1 MQGFDSVA
9 VRSDVELGGTDQKFN
24 LLMGRALQTTH
35 GQRPQVVL
43 TVPLLT
49 GTDGER
55 KMSKSY
61 GNHVGITEPPEEMYG
76 KTLSIPDS
84 LLEEWYELLLGAS
97 PPKGVGPR
105 DAKHALARAL
115 VARFHGEEAAAA
127 AAERFQRVFVEHSL
141 PEDIE
146 EYVLAPQNG
155 VVHLPQLIAEAFGGS
170 RSEARR
176 KLAQGGVKLD
186 GEPVAPDRLDVPANE
201 LDGRVLQLGRRQ
213 FRRLR
218 LATHDPS

>member
-1 MQGFDSVA
+1 
-9 VRSDVELGGTDQKFN
+9 
-24 LLMGRALQTTH
+24 
-35 GQRPQVVL
+35 
-43 TVPLLT
+43 
-49 GTDGER
+49 
-55 KMSKSY
+55 
-61 GNHVGITEPPEEMYG
+61 MYG

-84 LLEEWYELLLGAS
+84 LLDEWYGLLLGAS
-97 PPKGVGPR
+97 PPADVGPR

-127 AAERFQRVFVEHSL
+127 AAERFQRVFVDHAL

-155 VVHLPQLIAEAFGGS
+155 VVHLPQLIAETFGGS

-186 GEPVAPDRLDVPANE
+186 GEPVAPDRLDVPASE

-218 LATHDPS
+218 LS